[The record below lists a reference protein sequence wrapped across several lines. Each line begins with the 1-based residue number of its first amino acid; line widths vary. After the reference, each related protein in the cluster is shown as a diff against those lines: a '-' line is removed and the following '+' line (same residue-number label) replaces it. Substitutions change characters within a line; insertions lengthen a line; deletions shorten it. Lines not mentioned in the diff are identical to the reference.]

1 MIASQAAPALR
12 AAERRNRAFKL
23 RSSGATLNEIAA
35 HLGISAAV
43 VSRDI
48 HRVILEASTAGVEEV
63 RAVQCQNIAT
73 IRMALMPKVQR
84 GDVQA
89 TDRIL
94 RLLDHEAKLFGIY
107 SPVKAMVQVASDAD
121 FADTAARL
129 LNIIGGSR
137 ELPVVVDEVPER
149 NAV

>member
-1 MIASQAAPALR
+1 MHAAQLPAVMK

-23 RSSGATLNEIAA
+23 RSAGATLVEIANA
-35 HLGISAAV
+35 LNSSTSVI
-43 VSRDI
+43 SRDI
-48 HRVILEASTAGVEEV
+48 QRVIAETANNGVEEV

>member
-1 MIASQAAPALR
+1 MHAAQLPAVMK

-23 RSSGATLNEIAA
+23 RSAGATLVEIANA
-35 HLGISAAV
+35 LNSSTSVI
-43 VSRDI
+43 SRDI
-48 HRVILEASTAGVEEV
+48 QRVIAETANNGVEEV
-63 RAVQCQNIAT
+63 RAVQVQNIAT